1 MAITSAI
8 CTSFK
13 KELLEGLMDFNATS
27 GSTFKIALIK
37 ANASQSGT
45 YSAAT
50 TNYSDVTG
58 NSDELP
64 ATGGYTTGGN
74 TLTNIDPTTSGTTA
88 FVDFADT
95 TWTSATFTT
104 RGCIIYNTSQSN
116 KAVMVID
123 FGADFSVS
131 GGTFQIQFPTAN
143 ASDAILRIAYGV
155 CKWLLHGV
163 VLA

>member
-88 FVDFADT
+88 FIDFADT
-95 TWTSATFTT
+95 SWTSATFTT

-143 ASDAILRIAYGV
+143 ASDAILRIA
-155 CKWLLHGV
+155 
-163 VLA
+163 

>member
-13 KELLEGLMDFNATS
+13 KELLDGIHSFLAT
-27 GSTFKIALIK
+27 GGDTYKIALIK
-37 ANASQSGT
+37 AQASQAGT
-45 YSAAT
+45 YGAAT

-58 NSDELP
+58 NSDELG

-74 TLTNIDPTTSGTTA
+74 TLTNIDPTSSGTTA
-88 FVDFADT
+88 FIDFADT
-95 TWTSATFTT
+95 SWTSATFTT
-104 RGCIIYNTSQSN
+104 RGCIIYNTSESD

-131 GGTFQIQFPTAN
+131 GGTFEIQFPTAD
-143 ASDAILRIAYGV
+143 ASNAILRIA
-155 CKWLLHGV
+155 
-163 VLA
+163 

>member
-13 KELLEGLMDFNATS
+13 KELLDGIHSFLAS
-27 GSTFKIALIK
+27 GGDTYKIALIK
-37 ANASQSGT
+37 AQASQAGT

-58 NSDELP
+58 NSDELG

-74 TLTNIDPTTSGTTA
+74 TLTNINPTSSGTTA
-88 FVDFADT
+88 FIDFADT
-95 TWTSATFTT
+95 SWTSATFTT
-104 RGCIIYNTSQSN
+104 RGCIIYNTTESN

-131 GGTFQIQFPTAN
+131 GGTFEIQFPTADSSN
-143 ASDAILRIAYGV
+143 AILRIA
-155 CKWLLHGV
+155 
-163 VLA
+163 

>member
-45 YSAAT
+45 YNAAT

-143 ASDAILRIAYGV
+143 ASDAILRIA
-155 CKWLLHGV
+155 
-163 VLA
+163 

>member
-45 YSAAT
+45 YNAAT

-64 ATGGYTTGGN
+64 ATGGYSTGGN

-88 FVDFADT
+88 FIDFADT
-95 TWTSATFTT
+95 SWTSATFTT

-143 ASDAILRIAYGV
+143 ASDAILRIA
-155 CKWLLHGV
+155 
-163 VLA
+163 

>member
-64 ATGGYTTGGN
+64 ATGGYSTGGN

-143 ASDAILRIAYGV
+143 ASDAILRIA
-155 CKWLLHGV
+155 
-163 VLA
+163 

>member
-8 CTSFK
+8 CTTFK

-45 YSAAT
+45 YNAAT

-143 ASDAILRIAYGV
+143 ASDAILRIA
-155 CKWLLHGV
+155 
-163 VLA
+163 

>member
-13 KELLEGLMDFNATS
+13 KELLEGLMDFNSTS

-64 ATGGYTTGGN
+64 ATGGYSTGGN

-143 ASDAILRIAYGV
+143 ASDAILRIA
-155 CKWLLHGV
+155 
-163 VLA
+163 

>member
-13 KELLEGLMDFNATS
+13 KELLEGLMDFNASS

-45 YSAAT
+45 YNAAT

-64 ATGGYTTGGN
+64 ATGGYSTGGN

-143 ASDAILRIAYGV
+143 ASDAILRIA
-155 CKWLLHGV
+155 
-163 VLA
+163 

>member
-45 YSAAT
+45 YSAET

-143 ASDAILRIAYGV
+143 ASDAILRIA
-155 CKWLLHGV
+155 
-163 VLA
+163 

>member
-64 ATGGYTTGGN
+64 ATGGYTSGGN

-95 TWTSATFTT
+95 SWTSATFTT

-143 ASDAILRIAYGV
+143 ASDAILRIA
-155 CKWLLHGV
+155 
-163 VLA
+163 

>member
-13 KELLEGLMDFNATS
+13 KELLEGLMDFNSTS

-45 YSAAT
+45 YNAAT

-143 ASDAILRIAYGV
+143 ASDAILRIA
-155 CKWLLHGV
+155 
-163 VLA
+163 

>member
-37 ANASQSGT
+37 AYASQSGT
-45 YSAAT
+45 YNAAT

-64 ATGGYTTGGN
+64 ATGGYSTGGN

-143 ASDAILRIAYGV
+143 ASDAILRIA
-155 CKWLLHGV
+155 
-163 VLA
+163 

>member
-13 KELLEGLMDFNATS
+13 KEVLEGLMDFNATS

-143 ASDAILRIAYGV
+143 ASDAILRIA
-155 CKWLLHGV
+155 
-163 VLA
+163 

>member
-45 YSAAT
+45 YNAAT

-131 GGTFQIQFPTAN
+131 GGTFQIQFPAAN
-143 ASDAILRIAYGV
+143 ASDAILRIA
-155 CKWLLHGV
+155 
-163 VLA
+163 

>member
-45 YSAAT
+45 YGAAT

-64 ATGGYTTGGN
+64 ATGGYTSGGN

-95 TWTSATFTT
+95 SWTSATFTT

-143 ASDAILRIAYGV
+143 ASDAILRIA
-155 CKWLLHGV
+155 
-163 VLA
+163 

>member
-1 MAITSAI
+1 
-8 CTSFK
+8 
-13 KELLEGLMDFNATS
+13 MDFNATS

-64 ATGGYTTGGN
+64 ATGGYSTGGN

-131 GGTFQIQFPTAN
+131 GGTFQIQFPAAN
-143 ASDAILRIAYGV
+143 ASDAILRIA
-155 CKWLLHGV
+155 
-163 VLA
+163 

>member
-13 KELLEGLMDFNATS
+13 KELLEGLMDFNSTS

-143 ASDAILRIAYGV
+143 ASDAILRIA
-155 CKWLLHGV
+155 
-163 VLA
+163 

>member
-13 KELLEGLMDFNATS
+13 KELLDGIHSFLAT
-27 GSTFKIALIK
+27 GGDTYKIALIK
-37 ANASQSGT
+37 AQASQAGT
-45 YSAAT
+45 YGAAT

-58 NSDELP
+58 NSDELG

-74 TLTNIDPTTSGTTA
+74 TLTNIDPTSSGTTA
-88 FVDFADT
+88 FIDFSDT
-95 TWTSATFTT
+95 SWTSATFTT
-104 RGCIIYNTSQSN
+104 RGCIIYNTSESN

-131 GGTFQIQFPTAN
+131 GGTFEIQFPTADATN
-143 ASDAILRIAYGV
+143 AILRIA
-155 CKWLLHGV
+155 
-163 VLA
+163 

>member
-64 ATGGYTTGGN
+64 ATGGYSTGGN

-95 TWTSATFTT
+95 SWTSATFTT

-143 ASDAILRIAYGV
+143 ASDAILRIA
-155 CKWLLHGV
+155 
-163 VLA
+163 

>member
-64 ATGGYTTGGN
+64 ATGGYSTGGN

-104 RGCIIYNTSQSN
+104 RGSIIYNTSHSN

-143 ASDAILRIAYGV
+143 ASDAILRIA
-155 CKWLLHGV
+155 
-163 VLA
+163 

>member
-64 ATGGYTTGGN
+64 ATGGYSTGGN

-131 GGTFQIQFPTAN
+131 GGTFQIQFPTAI
-143 ASDAILRIAYGV
+143 ASDAILRIA
-155 CKWLLHGV
+155 
-163 VLA
+163 

>member
-143 ASDAILRIAYGV
+143 ASDAILSIA
-155 CKWLLHGV
+155 
-163 VLA
+163 

>member
-45 YSAAT
+45 YNAAT

-95 TWTSATFTT
+95 SWTSATFTT

-143 ASDAILRIAYGV
+143 ASDAILRIA
-155 CKWLLHGV
+155 
-163 VLA
+163 

>member
-64 ATGGYTTGGN
+64 ATGGYSPGGN

-143 ASDAILRIAYGV
+143 ASDAILRIA
-155 CKWLLHGV
+155 
-163 VLA
+163 

>member
-45 YSAAT
+45 YGAAT

-143 ASDAILRIAYGV
+143 ASDAILRIA
-155 CKWLLHGV
+155 
-163 VLA
+163 

>member
-45 YSAAT
+45 YGAAT

-64 ATGGYTTGGN
+64 ATGGYSTGGN

-88 FVDFADT
+88 FIDFADT

-143 ASDAILRIAYGV
+143 ASDAILRIA
-155 CKWLLHGV
+155 
-163 VLA
+163 

>member
-64 ATGGYTTGGN
+64 ATGGYTSGGN

-88 FVDFADT
+88 FIDFADT
-95 TWTSATFTT
+95 SWTSATFTT

-143 ASDAILRIAYGV
+143 ASDAILRIA
-155 CKWLLHGV
+155 
-163 VLA
+163 